1 MDRTTFLST
10 GQAFSFVQ
18 RQRWKT
24 RILSQLLGKRQRR
37 CDTDILFHSSHLEWD
52 FSSAVG
58 QYHSRTEW
66 RTGPTT
72 YHFHGP
78 FTWKGMALRELLCSE
93 ANYYLTIC
101 ARLSFMLYL
110 RPLIVGFTLT
120 LSSCAEE
127 VMRSVPG
134 TYFIASEDAWY
145 HWMDFKTWPTNPS
158 FVKFIAGAIPSEPSY
173 ITG

>member
-10 GQAFSFVQ
+10 GHAFSFVQ

-58 QYHSRTEW
+58 QYHSRAEW

-72 YHFHGP
+72 YHFHVP

-110 RPLIVGFTLT
+110 RPLIVGFTLHT
-120 LSSCAEE
+120 FFVCRRSNEE
-127 VMRSVPG
+127 RPG
-134 TYFIASEDAWY
+134 
-145 HWMDFKTWPTNPS
+145 
-158 FVKFIAGAIPSEPSY
+158 Y
-173 ITG
+173 IFHCEWGRLISLDGF